1 MSNASKTTVLFV
13 DDEPMVLRGLQRML
27 GPLANEWEMAFVES
41 GPKSLDVMAKTAY
54 SVVVTD
60 MRMPG
65 MNGAQLLGEISQK
78 YPKSVRIIL
87 SGHADKN
94 LVVQC
99 IGTAHQFLAKP
110 CEPDSLKAAV
120 QRASQFERSVKSEI
134 LKELIAKMETLPSMP
149 ELFHRITQKLRDEKC
164 SLDDVG
170 ELIATDIAMTA
181 KLLKLVNSAFF
192 GLRRQISNPQEA
204 VTFLGLDTIK
214 ALTLAVNAFDSF
226 EDKAPGPWS
235 IEQLWQ
241 HSMQIGNWCKN
252 IARFEEYS
260 DAEVDDCFISGML
273 HDVGKLALS
282 SNLSKEY
289 RECLKIAEAEKIP
302 LQAAEET
309 VFGANHA
316 DVGGYLLSLWG
327 LPARVVDAIAF
338 HHNPS
343 RSLIDGPA
351 PIAAVHVA
359 DTFSGELETV
369 EPPLLD
375 EEYIKARGLTE
386 KLEAWKDLKP

>member
-1 MSNASKTTVLFV
+1 
-13 DDEPMVLRGLQRML
+13 LRGLQRML
-27 GPLANEWEMAFVES
+27 RPLANEWEMAFVES
-41 GPKSLDVMAKTAY
+41 GPKALEAMAKTAY

-302 LQAAEET
+302 LQAAEEK

>member
-1 MSNASKTTVLFV
+1 MSGASRTTVLFV

-27 GPLANEWEMAFVES
+27 RPLANEWEMAFVES
-41 GPKSLDVMAKTAY
+41 GEKALEAMAKTAY

-65 MNGAQLLGEISQK
+65 MNGAQLLGEISK
-78 YPKSVRIIL
+78 SHPKSVRIIL

-94 LVVQC
+94 LIVQC
-99 IGTAHQFLAKP
+99 VGTAHQFLSKP
-110 CEPDSLKAAV
+110 CEPEALKAAV
-120 QRASQFERSVKSEI
+120 ERASQFERSLKSEI
-134 LKELIAKMETLPSMP
+134 LKELITKMETLPSMP
-149 ELFHRITQKLRDEKC
+149 ELFHRITKELRDEKC

-170 ELIATDIAMTA
+170 DIIATDIGMTA

-192 GLRRQISNPQEA
+192 GLRRQVNNPHEA

-214 ALTLAVNAFDSF
+214 ALVLAVNAFDSF
-226 EDKAPGPWS
+226 EDKEPGPLS
-235 IEQLWQ
+235 IDRLWA
-241 HSMQIGNWCKN
+241 HSMSIGNWCKN
-252 IARFEEYS
+252 IARHENCS
-260 DAEVDDCFISGML
+260 DAEVDECFISGML

-289 RECLKIAEAEKIP
+289 QECLKIAETENISIH
-302 LQAAEET
+302 AAEEK

-327 LPARVVDAIAF
+327 LPGRVVDAIAS

-343 RSLIDGPA
+343 SSLVPGFGPL
-351 PIAAVHVA
+351 AAVHAA
-359 DTFSGELETV
+359 DVFASEAEEGAAIT
-369 EPPLLD
+369 LD
-375 EEYIKARGLTE
+375 EEYIQARALRE

>member
-1 MSNASKTTVLFV
+1 MTSSNKTTVLFV

-27 GPLANEWEMAFVES
+27 RPLANEWEMAFVES
-41 GPKSLDVMAKTAY
+41 GPKALELMTKTAY

-65 MNGAQLLGEISQK
+65 MNGAELLGEISQK
-78 YPKSVRIIL
+78 YPTSVRIIL

-94 LVVQC
+94 LIVQC
-99 IGTAHQFLAKP
+99 VGTAHQFLAKP

-120 QRASQFERSVKSEI
+120 QRASQFERSVKSDI

-170 ELIATDIAMTA
+170 ELIATDIGMTA

-204 VTFLGLDTIK
+204 VTFLGLETIK
-214 ALTLAVNAFDSF
+214 ALTLAVNAFDAF
-226 EDKAPGPWS
+226 EGKEPGPLS
-235 IEQLWQ
+235 MDQLWQ
-241 HSMQIGNWCKN
+241 HSMEIGNWCKN

-260 DAEVDDCFISGML
+260 AAEVDDCFISGML

-282 SNLSKEY
+282 SNLPKEY
-289 RECLKIAEAEKIP
+289 RECLRIAEAEKIS
-302 LQAAEET
+302 LHAAEEKK
-309 VFGANHA
+309 FGANHA

-338 HHNPS
+338 HHHPS
-343 RSLIDGPA
+343 SSLIEG
-351 PIAAVHVA
+351 
-359 DTFSGELETV
+359 
-369 EPPLLD
+369 
-375 EEYIKARGLTE
+375 
-386 KLEAWKDLKP
+386 